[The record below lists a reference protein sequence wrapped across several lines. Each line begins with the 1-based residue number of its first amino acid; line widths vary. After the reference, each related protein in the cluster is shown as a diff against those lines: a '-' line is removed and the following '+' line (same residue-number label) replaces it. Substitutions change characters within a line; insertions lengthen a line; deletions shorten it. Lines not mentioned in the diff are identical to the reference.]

1 VHLQEKK
8 KRFEGFWN
16 GEGPSL
22 ILVPSPQPDPAET
35 VPYPETFADPALMWN
50 AEMVRARPVL
60 DWPTDG
66 IPTIRPNLGV
76 VFLPSIA
83 GLGYRLQD
91 DQMPWPG
98 DPLPVETIRGASEVD
113 VAQAGL
119 MLRARRFYE
128 IHRDSSEK
136 DRVVPYLPDT
146 QGVFDVAHLLYGDS
160 LFYDASDRAGRE
172 WIHELM
178 GICMDLFK
186 TATRYL
192 KDLLGQPSDGMI
204 HGHGTPQGV
213 YFPRG
218 GARICEDTA
227 TLFSPAHIDEFIMP
241 YVECAVAPFAGGFA
255 HYCGRHDYL
264 LERLCRCPL
273 IHAVDLQPGMHDI
286 RWTLERCAETGTV
299 LFSGVE
305 ALEGEDWRVYIQR
318 LAQLLKETGARCI
331 LRPTVFPTD
340 KDECAEMQE
349 MWHEL
354 TA

>member
-1 VHLQEKK
+1 VQLEEKK
-8 KRFEGFWN
+8 RRYQAFWD

-22 ILVPSPQPDPAET
+22 ILVPTPQPDPAGA
-35 VPYPETFADPALMWN
+35 VPYPEIFADPTLMWE
-50 AEMVRARPVL
+50 AEMARARLVH

-83 GLGYRLQD
+83 GQGHRLQD

-98 DPLPVETIRGASEVD
+98 DPIPVEAIRNARESD
-113 VAQAGL
+113 VAQAEL
-119 MLRARRFYE
+119 MLRATRFYE
-128 IHRDSSEK
+128 IHQDSSEK
-136 DRVVPYLPDT
+136 DEVVPYHPDT

-160 LFYDASDRAGRE
+160 IFYDVADRAGRE
-172 WIHELM
+172 WVHELM
-178 GICMDLFK
+178 EISMGLFK
-186 TATRYL
+186 RATRHV
-192 KDLLGQPSDGMI
+192 KGLLGQPSDSMV
-204 HGHGTPQGV
+204 HGHGASQGV
-213 YFPRG
+213 FFPRG
-218 GARICEDTA
+218 GTRICEDTA

-264 LERLCRCPL
+264 LERLCRFPL
-273 IHAVDLQPGMHDI
+273 IYAIDLQPGMHDI

-305 ALEGEDWRVYIQR
+305 ALEMEDWRAYVKR
-318 LAQLLKETGARCI
+318 LAQLLEETGARCI
-331 LRPTVFPTD
+331 LRPTVYPTER
-340 KDECAEMQE
+340 DECAEMRD